1 MLRIVVHNERGYQGH
16 AHVRPLTV
24 LVIMSTQIMRGDWCS
39 IYATLRK
46 KKGTGKNETQEGSRD
61 GEGGGG
67 VCTRSSRWIQ
77 NELPSKTTVLNLST
91 IIGNDVEG
99 FSPRWRAM
107 EKKKKN
113 DREMTKGE
121 SRTMEGRKRMFSL
134 ELLNCKFR
142 IVEIHYRL

>member
-61 GEGGGG
+61 GEGGRGRVHKILSMDTKRAALKDDRFEFIDDHRQRRRG
-67 VCTRSSRWIQ
+67 LLTSMTRD
-77 NELPSKTTVLNLST
+77 
-91 IIGNDVEG
+91 G
-99 FSPRWRAM
+99 
-107 EKKKKN
+107 KKKKMIA
-113 DREMTKGE
+113 R
-121 SRTMEGRKRMFSL
+121 
-134 ELLNCKFR
+134 
-142 IVEIHYRL
+142 

>member
-1 MLRIVVHNERGYQGH
+1 
-16 AHVRPLTV
+16 
-24 LVIMSTQIMRGDWCS
+24 MRGDWCS

-46 KKGTGKNETQEGSRD
+46 KKGTGKNETEEGSRD
-61 GEGGGG
+61 GEGGRGRVHKILSMDTKRAALKDDRFEFIDDHRQRRRG
-67 VCTRSSRWIQ
+67 LLTSMTRD
-77 NELPSKTTVLNLST
+77 
-91 IIGNDVEG
+91 G
-99 FSPRWRAM
+99 
-107 EKKKKN
+107 KKKKN